1 MKKKV
6 ILQLCLICLQKSEL
20 YSSLCQQLSFSAQSL
35 LDDIWCRLYSTSR
48 VLQISTKDF
57 WYIYEHLVKKKYTC
71 IFEHIH
77 GSSPIQCRNLKS
89 YFSVQHCSKA
99 FQKKLSFVLSHLSF
113 YLPQIILKFFYTEPS
128 SEGYY
133 RLKDKFSWTSKTIYQ
148 VPSFQLFNDTSHVY
162 FFSKQTLQLGVKEEG
177 LHSTY

>member
-57 WYIYEHLVKKKYTC
+57 WYIYEHLVKKKFTC

-77 GSSPIQCRNLKS
+77 GSSPIQYHNLKS
-89 YFSVQHCSKA
+89 YFSV
-99 FQKKLSFVLSHLSF
+99 
-113 YLPQIILKFFYTEPS
+113 PS
-128 SEGYY
+128 SALQQSISKETVLCFVSSFFLLTPNYFEILLY
-133 RLKDKFSWTSKTIYQ
+133 RAKLRR
-148 VPSFQLFNDTSHVY
+148 L
-162 FFSKQTLQLGVKEEG
+162 LQIKR
-177 LHSTY
+177 

>member
-1 MKKKV
+1 MKKV
-6 ILQLCLICLQKSEL
+6 IQLCLICLQKNEL

-77 GSSPIQCRNLKS
+77 GSSPIQYRNLKS
-89 YFSVQHCSKA
+89 YFSVQSSALQQSISKETV
-99 FQKKLSFVLSHLSF
+99 FCFFSYFF
-113 YLPQIILKFFYTEPS
+113 LPQIILKFFYTQS
-128 SEGYY
+128 QAQKVI
-133 RLKDKFSWTSKTIYQ
+133 KDKFR
-148 VPSFQLFNDTSHVY
+148 P
-162 FFSKQTLQLGVKEEG
+162 
-177 LHSTY
+177 

>member
-6 ILQLCLICLQKSEL
+6 ILQLFLICLQKNEL

-77 GSSPIQCRNLKS
+77 GSSPIQYRNLKS

-99 FQKKLSFVLSHLSF
+99 FQKKLSFVLSHLF
-113 YLPQIILKFFYTEPS
+113 FLPKIILKLFYTAQS
-128 SEGYY
+128 QAQKVIINL
-133 RLKDKFSWTSKTIYQ
+133 R
-148 VPSFQLFNDTSHVY
+148 
-162 FFSKQTLQLGVKEEG
+162 
-177 LHSTY
+177 